1 MHRSKYSFIQKIIL
15 LMATN
20 LPFKLRDK
28 ILLFSL
34 ISSLSIYS
42 QHSPYTPA
50 DHAHSDDPRGTLE
63 MDWKLPNINKIVT
76 AAWGFSFGIETY
88 PRKGMPGKTIIDNK
102 ICQTGS
108 YFSFDVDDNFIYD
121 VDEDIT
127 LTLLMRDKGCENFN
141 VTYDKNVQSMA
152 QVKGTSTPI
161 GNGWYEATV
170 VLERARFVNSGHAGT
185 DFTITAI
192 GADAFDLKMDDTHTL
207 TISNITI
214 TRNSKA
220 IKHKEKSRFNLT
232 TYDENGKAVPARIGI
247 YALQNNWM
255 PIPSKKAIGFDY
267 FSDKKNELFLRS
279 QGLRP
284 DYWPSENRHFF
295 YSDGNYT
302 ANLPVGKYKIIIS
315 KGPEYLMS
323 ETEFEIKPKVQTD
336 LKISLKRWI
345 NMPENNWYSG
355 DAHIHF
361 QRTKKVNKSLNQI
374 MQAEDV
380 HVSNILEMGN
390 PGGTHFHQYAY
401 GKEGQYINGDHALV
415 SGVED
420 PRTVHHGHTIALNVT
435 KNIHNR
441 DDYFLYHKVLAAY
454 KKQGGTTG
462 YAHVDRSWFNDEGG
476 LALDVPLGVID
487 FLEIMQYGEMQTH
500 LWYHFLSLGYNLLP
514 IAGSDFPYLD
524 HPGSVRSYVKI
535 DGKFTPENWFK
546 GFKAGNTFVTNGPM
560 LSFSVNDKPIGSTLQ
575 LKKGDEINVK
585 AEVKIDPKIDT
596 LDYLELVINGE
607 VAKKVNALEGANTI
621 NLEYKQTIEKGSW
634 MAIRAYGK
642 KRALA
647 HSAATYVHIDASG
660 HIQKDLLKENVS
672 EQIKYLETLRDN
684 NLKEVLEIEYHEA
697 APGINELWLKHKDEM
712 NDRINDAIKIYE
724 DLLKNNQP

>member
-1 MHRSKYSFIQKIIL
+1 MC
-15 LMATN
+15 TN
-20 LPFKLRDK
+20 SISKLRV
-28 ILLFSL
+28 IVLIMGFIIPISL
-34 ISSLSIYS
+34 QA
-42 QHSPYTPA
+42 QHSHFTPA
-50 DHAHSDDPRGTLE
+50 DHTHSDDPRGTLE
-63 MDWKLPNINKIVT
+63 MDWKLPNITKVVT
-76 AAWGFSFGIETY
+76 ATWGFSFGIESY
-88 PRKGMPGKTIIDNK
+88 PRKGMPIQTLVDGK

-108 YFSFDVDDNFIYD
+108 YFSFDVDDAFIYD

-127 LTLLMRDKGCENFN
+127 LTLLMRDKGCENF
-141 VTYDKNVQSMA
+141 TIAYDKNVQSMA
-152 QVKGTSTPI
+152 QVFATSTLI
-161 GNGWYEATV
+161 GNGWYEAKV

-192 GADAFDLKMDDTHTL
+192 GADAFNLKMDDTHTL
-207 TISNITI
+207 TISNIII
-214 TRNSKA
+214 TRDKKVA
-220 IKHKEKSRFNLT
+220 TAKPKGKLKVT
-232 TYDENGKAVPARIGI
+232 TADENGKIVPARIGI
-247 YALQNNWM
+247 YALENNWM
-255 PIPSKKAIGFDY
+255 PLPSNKAIGFDY

-279 QGLRP
+279 QGWRP

-295 YSDGNYT
+295 YTDGNYT
-302 ANLPVGKYKIIIS
+302 ANLPIGKYKMIIS
-315 KGPEYLMS
+315 KGPEYLIS
-323 ETEFEIKPKVQTD
+323 ETEFEITQKENTD
-336 LKISLKRWI
+336 LKIPLKRWI

-361 QRTKKVNKSLNQI
+361 QRTKKINQSLNQI

-420 PRTVHHGHTIALNVT
+420 PRTVHHGHTIALNIT
-435 KNIHNR
+435 KNLHNR

-462 YAHVDRSWFNDEGG
+462 YAHVDRDWFNDEGG

-500 LWYHFLSLGYNLLP
+500 LWYHFLSLGYKLLP

-535 DGKFTPENWFK
+535 DGAFTPENWFK

-560 LSFSVNDKPIGSTLQ
+560 LSFSVNDMPMGATLE
-575 LKKGDEINVK
+575 LKKGDVIHVK
-585 AEVKIDPKIDT
+585 AEVKNDIQIDT
-596 LDYLELVINGE
+596 LDCLELVINGE
-607 VAKKVNALEGANTI
+607 VVKKVKATNGANTI
-621 NLEYKQTIEKGSW
+621 TLEYKQTIEKGSW
-634 MAIRAYGK
+634 MAVRASGK
-642 KRALA
+642 DRALA

-660 HIQKDLLKENVS
+660 HLQKNILKETVQ
-672 EQIKYLETLRDN
+672 EQIGYLETLRDN

-712 NDRINDAIKIYE
+712 NDRINEAIKIYK
-724 DLLKNNQP
+724 DLLENNQP